1 MKKLKFSLTEKK
13 YLKFFVYLFSLFI
26 FFSIIYISTPKLLN
40 FSPESVKESL
50 KNNNNIKIRNISRI
64 DYKIF
69 PTPRL
74 ILPNSS
80 FVFGEDIFEVNNS
93 ELEIILNIS
102 EILNFKTVDYKKLL
116 INQGSLEININNISK
131 LLKNINKNKKKLTFK
146 KNNIIFLYKET
157 FFFEISDA
165 SINLKPLSEKKKLII
180 NGNFLNNKIFIK
192 LESKLKNKNNLIL
205 KIPELDIETKVS
217 FVKNNLG
224 NINGFFNLKIFNNL
238 VKFNFTKEDNLK
250 LINGYIRSKL
260 INSFFEGNIE
270 FEPNFFSTLN
280 LKISDL
286 NIKKLIPLMQKNYF
300 SNNISNLALI
310 KKINGVYKFK
320 SKFEGKI
327 IIKNGEILF
336 EEFNVGKNKSFLFNV
351 KINTFGKK
359 GKIQFNLIKIIKHK
373 RDLTKKIEIKGVLIP
388 SNSKIIFE
396 NFFLDDKKLSVEKT
410 KELENK
416 FKDEIIQNTL
426 VNIFNESK
434 MNRYF
439 RNLF

>member
-157 FFFEISDA
+157 FFLEIS
-165 SINLKPLSEKKKLII
+165 
-180 NGNFLNNKIFIK
+180 
-192 LESKLKNKNNLIL
+192 
-205 KIPELDIETKVS
+205 
-217 FVKNNLG
+217 
-224 NINGFFNLKIFNNL
+224 
-238 VKFNFTKEDNLK
+238 
-250 LINGYIRSKL
+250 
-260 INSFFEGNIE
+260 
-270 FEPNFFSTLN
+270 
-280 LKISDL
+280 
-286 NIKKLIPLMQKNYF
+286 
-300 SNNISNLALI
+300 
-310 KKINGVYKFK
+310 
-320 SKFEGKI
+320 
-327 IIKNGEILF
+327 
-336 EEFNVGKNKSFLFNV
+336 
-351 KINTFGKK
+351 
-359 GKIQFNLIKIIKHK
+359 
-373 RDLTKKIEIKGVLIP
+373 
-388 SNSKIIFE
+388 
-396 NFFLDDKKLSVEKT
+396 
-410 KELENK
+410 
-416 FKDEIIQNTL
+416 
-426 VNIFNESK
+426 NE
-434 MNRYF
+434 
-439 RNLF
+439 

>member
-217 FVKNNLG
+217 FVKKNLG

>member
-26 FFSIIYISTPKLLN
+26 FFSTIYICTPKLLN

-217 FVKNNLG
+217 FVKKNLG

>member
-1 MKKLKFSLTEKK
+1 
-13 YLKFFVYLFSLFI
+13 
-26 FFSIIYISTPKLLN
+26 
-40 FSPESVKESL
+40 
-50 KNNNNIKIRNISRI
+50 
-64 DYKIF
+64 
-69 PTPRL
+69 
-74 ILPNSS
+74 
-80 FVFGEDIFEVNNS
+80 
-93 ELEIILNIS
+93 
-102 EILNFKTVDYKKLL
+102 
-116 INQGSLEININNISK
+116 
-131 LLKNINKNKKKLTFK
+131 
-146 KNNIIFLYKET
+146 
-157 FFFEISDA
+157 
-165 SINLKPLSEKKKLII
+165 
-180 NGNFLNNKIFIK
+180 
-192 LESKLKNKNNLIL
+192 
-205 KIPELDIETKVS
+205 
-217 FVKNNLG
+217 
-224 NINGFFNLKIFNNL
+224 
-238 VKFNFTKEDNLK
+238 
-250 LINGYIRSKL
+250 
-260 INSFFEGNIE
+260 
-270 FEPNFFSTLN
+270 
-280 LKISDL
+280 
-286 NIKKLIPLMQKNYF
+286 MQKNYF

>member
-1 MKKLKFSLTEKK
+1 MKKFNFSLAEKK
-13 YLKFFVYLFSLFI
+13 HLKFFVYLFSLFI
-26 FFSIIYISTPKLLN
+26 FFSTIYICTPKLLN

-50 KNNNNIKIRNISRI
+50 KNNNNIKIRNISKI

-80 FVFGEDIFEVNNS
+80 FVVGEGIFEVNNS
-93 ELEIILNIS
+93 ELEIILNMS

-116 INQGSLEININNISK
+116 IHQGSLEININNISK
-131 LLKNINKNKKKLTFK
+131 LLNNINKNKKKLIFK
-146 KNNIIFLYKET
+146 KNNIIFLYKEN

-165 SINLKPLSEKKKLII
+165 LINLKTPSKKKELTI
-180 NGNFLNNKIFIK
+180 NGNFLNNKILIK
-192 LESKLKNKNNLIL
+192 LESKSKNKNNLTL

-250 LINGYIRSKL
+250 LTNGFIRSKL

-280 LKISDL
+280 LKISNL
-286 NIKKLIPLMQKNYF
+286 NIKKLFSLMKKTYF
-300 SNNISNLALI
+300 SNSISNLTLI

-327 IIKNGEILF
+327 TSTNGEILF
-336 EEFNVGKNKSFLFNV
+336 EEFKVGKKKSFLFSG
-351 KINTFGKK
+351 KINEFGKK
-359 GKIQFNLIKIIKHK
+359 GKIQFSLTKIIKYQ

>member
-217 FVKNNLG
+217 FVKKNLG

-286 NIKKLIPLMQKNYF
+286 NIKKLIPLIQKNYF